1 MECDVIVFISFSNV
15 AKVKFFLI
23 RNEKFCR
30 DASMIPMKINTH

>member
-23 RNEKFCR
+23 RNEELGIRNYFLLL
-30 DASMIPMKINTH
+30 